1 MTNTPL
7 GRVIFFLRN
16 VIKTFLLIFAFNAKY
31 PSINED
37 TCIIGHRFA
46 VFQKEMRIKLEIE
59 SFRLSV
65 TQFSV
70 ISTEYIN

>member
-1 MTNTPL
+1 M
-7 GRVIFFLRN
+7 I
-16 VIKTFLLIFAFNAKY
+16 FNAKY

-37 TCIIGHRFA
+37 TWIIGLRFA

-70 ISTEYIN
+70 ISTESMVPLKDKNLMLIYCKYQLFGINIYH